1 MGFWDVW
8 GYLIM
13 GRVDH
18 QYVWLVIVHPNDSS
32 SSLIWLILFEYIFFN
47 RCMVSSSCLSLSLYI
62 HTHTWFFY
70 IDVGFQSA
78 SSWLVFWFF
87 LLPSCRRRGQQWWGE
102 VLTIIDVLFFSVRC
116 STPILPMTF
125 LLLKYSRQCGEDSGR
140 QGSSALFTD
149 QLMGWLESVSV
160 VTETKYRHVYGHD
173 GTHAG
178 WYCN

>member
-1 MGFWDVW
+1 MGFRDVW

-18 QYVWLVIVHPNDSS
+18 QFSISHYLVGILVIP
-32 SSLIWLILFEYIFFN
+32 
-47 RCMVSSSCLSLSLYI
+47 
-62 HTHTWFFY
+62 
-70 IDVGFQSA
+70 A
-78 SSWLVFWFF
+78 AA
-87 LLPSCRRRGQQWWGE
+87 LLQERGAT
-102 VLTIIDVLFFSVRC
+102 VV
-116 STPILPMTF
+116 
-125 LLLKYSRQCGEDSGR
+125 RQCGEDSGR

-178 WYCN
+178 